1 MVRRASTAFL
11 ICYSFI
17 KTKAFPGGA
26 SGKEPTCQRKGHE
39 RVQSL
44 GREDPL
50 EEGMATH
57 SSILACRL
65 MLKLKANSLEK
76 ILILGKIECRRR
88 RAQQRMRW
96 LDGITDSKDMSLSK
110 LWELMM
116 DREVWRAAVLGVT
129 KSQIQLSD

>member
-44 GREDPL
+44 GWEDPL

-57 SSILACRL
+57 SSILAWRL

-88 RAQQRMRW
+88 RAQQRMRC
-96 LDGITDSKDMSLSK
+96 LDSITNSRDMSLSK
-110 LWELMM
+110 QQERVK
-116 DREVWRAAVLGVT
+116 DRDRKESNMT
-129 KSQIQLSD
+129 